1 MWLHRKALLKSP
13 VPSPGKGCITKED
26 PETVIQSPSQSVNQR
41 RKALDQLR
49 LSSIPQEAGRF
60 GSGRLS
66 WAKRS
71 RGIKGPGNWTS
82 APTLDASWPLLKRV
96 ILRLTGKDSV
106 RRWDRELRWERSLV
120 FKRSYLDIFNDFKSP
135 GLEHWKLLQ
144 CICQTAYCVTMGWSR
159 NT

>member
-1 MWLHRKALLKSP
+1 M
-13 VPSPGKGCITKED
+13 
-26 PETVIQSPSQSVNQR
+26 IQSPSQSVNQR

-49 LSSIPQEAGRF
+49 LYSIPQEAGRF
-60 GSGRLS
+60 GNGRLS

-71 RGIKGPGNWTS
+71 RGIKGLGNWTL
-82 APTLDASWPLLKRV
+82 APTLDASWLLLKRV

-144 CICQTAYCVTMGWSR
+144 MSLPNCLLCHYGVAQEHLQASTKLSGNWEHVMLRRARLFLW
-159 NT
+159 